1 MREDFV
7 WCSGESKGMVIR
19 LCMMWRFASVVFS
32 GLVAGVALAS
42 PVALKKLGTIDE
54 FIVEANPIVFKG
66 KPYLCEY
73 IRYFSPTKRY
83 SGNDL
88 GTSYFRFRDLADL
101 KMSTPPCGKGLH
113 MGNAFVAGDRVIITC
128 VEGWGKGRFYQLES
142 TDLVH
147 WSEPRVIL
155 SGEGWAGYNTSVCK
169 AGDRYVMVFELGK
182 PRDTVGRPFTMFFA
196 ESTDLKE
203 WRQLPDAVYGKEFY
217 TGSPMLRYFS
227 GWFYFFYL
235 ESQKDGYR
243 QRVARSRDLKD
254 WTLSPATVLSFDADD
269 KKIHPKA
276 VLTVA
281 QREKVA
287 MAKNRNASDLDMCEW
302 KGQLICSY
310 SWGDQKGT
318 EFLALA
324 EAATTERQFCERFFV
339 EAEGNGN

>member
-1 MREDFV
+1 MRKGLSSIVLWFALFV
-7 WCSGESKGMVIR
+7 VGGAAAKPVP
-19 LCMMWRFASVVFS
+19 
-32 GLVAGVALAS
+32 LA
-42 PVALKKLGTIDE
+42 KLGTIDE

-83 SGNDL
+83 PGNDL
-88 GTSYFRFRDLADL
+88 GTSYFRFRDLSDL
-101 KMSTPPCGKGLH
+101 KLSTPPCGKGLH

-128 VEGWGKGRFYQLES
+128 VEGWGKSRFYQLES

-147 WSEPRVIL
+147 WSKPRVIL

-169 AGDRYVMVFELGK
+169 AEGRYVMVFELGR
-182 PRDTVGRPFTMFFA
+182 PRELVGTAFTMFFA
-196 ESTDLKE
+196 ESKDLKE
-203 WRQLPDAVYGKEFY
+203 WQVIPGAVYGKDFY
-217 TGSPMLRYFS
+217 TGAPMLRHFG

-235 ESQKDGYR
+235 EVQEDGYR

-254 WTLSPATVLSFDADD
+254 WTLSPETVLSFDVND

-276 VLTVA
+276 VLSVT

-302 KGQLICSY
+302 KGRLICSY

-324 EAATTERQFCERFFV
+324 EAATTERQFCERFF
-339 EAEGNGN
+339 AETGRDGN